1 MRFGRVLSNGKGN
14 FAACSTDCAVSLRN
28 AIYVSLLPCFPFQ
41 NWPARPH
48 LTDEFCMQGDHDGEE
63 DDEFEGAVPA
73 AVASSPN
80 LLRTGETEHKDDE
93 AFHTP
98 SCRDVVRDSG
108 SSAASASRRGM
119 ERATRSRPTIS
130 GCYRS
135 GSTTM
140 ITKRSSRS
148 LSFS

>member
-1 MRFGRVLSNGKGN
+1 
-14 FAACSTDCAVSLRN
+14 
-28 AIYVSLLPCFPFQ
+28 
-41 NWPARPH
+41 
-48 LTDEFCMQGDHDGEE
+48 MQGDHDGEE

-108 SSAASASRRGM
+108 SSAASASGKFDADAICPAMPANLEMR
-119 ERATRSRPTIS
+119 
-130 GCYRS
+130 
-135 GSTTM
+135 
-140 ITKRSSRS
+140 
-148 LSFS
+148 